1 VGKQDPKILPSFFAI
16 TNTKIENPAMHRAR
30 TMSWLSRTAVKGRNT
45 LQSSCRSYPRLSQ
58 EPNWRRIQKRR
69 LRLYYSDVE
78 DDSDDDEDE
87 RLDYRLLLMD
97 SIVHKWERE
106 DGDIQY
112 CLAAKS
118 FDIDALKRRK
128 DLQLA
133 SLLVS
138 PTKGEMHSASVL
150 DQRKIGRIHKVCNR
164 LTAAAL
170 NDIGSGATARST
182 LYGLSSWV
190 LKGLE
195 NHEHPGAPYLV
206 DLDAPEFL
214 IAEAFAT
221 GFVEEAFSEYRFELW
236 AQLAR
241 RFIELDL
248 GGEPTLYRSNGGRL
262 IEVRN
267 LADMSTKGRQ
277 LAGAAFAIFDF
288 PTFRKTPTEQAVNP
302 RDNNTASDDSGNQ
315 SSQPPTHNQQP

>member
-1 VGKQDPKILPSFFAI
+1 
-16 TNTKIENPAMHRAR
+16 
-30 TMSWLSRTAVKGRNT
+30 MSWLFRSAVKG
-45 LQSSCRSYPRLSQ
+45 QSCRTYPRLSQ

-138 PTKGEMHSASVL
+138 PEKGEMHSASVL
-150 DQRKIGRIHKVCNR
+150 DQRKIGRIHNVCNR
-164 LTAAAL
+164 LAAAAL
-170 NDIGSGATARST
+170 NDIGPGATARST

-195 NHEHPGAPYLV
+195 NHEHPAAPYLV

-221 GFVEEAFSEYRFELW
+221 GFVEESFSEYRFELW

-288 PTFRKTPTEQAVNP
+288 PTFRKTTEQAASP
-302 RDNNTASDDSGNQ
+302 RDSTTFSDDSGNQ
-315 SSQPPTHNQQP
+315 SNQPPTPN